1 MKITI
6 IKNKKPK
13 EQICEMVCDKP
24 LSEHLDKYE
33 ITKFMNKHS
42 INLIIG
48 RPGSGKSS
56 FLWAMFNGGGKNK
69 IFKKVFNNIYLFMPE
84 ISRQSMKNN
93 IFDKLPDEK
102 KYNELNF
109 ENLNEVLTKIKSA
122 EPDEKHAIIFDDMGS
137 YLKNSD
143 VKQLFKELV
152 YNRRHLHT
160 SIFFLVQSWLS
171 LEKDLRKLF
180 TNLII
185 FKISRSEMD
194 NLINEV
200 IEQKKEHIL
209 DIMKIAYDKPHQWL
223 FINVD
228 SNRIFKMWDEIV
240 IEEESED

>member
-1 MKITI
+1 V
-6 IKNKKPK
+6 
-13 EQICEMVCDKP
+13 ERVV
-24 LSEHLDKYE
+24 
-33 ITKFMNKHS
+33 
-42 INLIIG
+42 
-48 RPGSGKSS
+48 

-84 ISRQSMKNN
+84 NSRQSMKNN
-93 IFDKLPDEK
+93 IFDKLPEEK

>member
-84 ISRQSMKNN
+84 NSRQSMKNN

>member
-56 FLWAMFNGGGKNK
+56 FLWAMFNGGGRNK

-84 ISRQSMKNN
+84 NSRQSMKNN

>member
-13 EQICEMVCDKP
+13 EEICEMVCDKQ

-56 FLWAMFNGGGKNK
+56 FLWSMFNGNGKNK

-84 ISRQSMKNN
+84 NSRQSMKNN

>member
-84 ISRQSMKNN
+84 NSRQSMKNN
-93 IFDKLPDEK
+93 IFDKLPEEK

>member
-6 IKNKKPK
+6 LKNKKPK
-13 EQICEMVCDKP
+13 EEICEMVCDKP

-56 FLWAMFNGGGKNK
+56 FLWSMFNGGGKNK

-84 ISRQSMKNN
+84 NSRQSMKNN

-194 NLINEV
+194 NLMNEV

-209 DIMKIAYDKPHQWL
+209 DIMKLAYDKPHQWL

-228 SNRIFKMWDEIV
+228 TNRIFKMWDEIV
-240 IEEESED
+240 IEEESQD

>member
-1 MKITI
+1 MSS
-6 IKNKKPK
+6 
-13 EQICEMVCDKP
+13 QAYSYV
-24 LSEHLDKYE
+24 S
-33 ITKFMNKHS
+33 
-42 INLIIG
+42 LI
-48 RPGSGKSS
+48 
-56 FLWAMFNGGGKNK
+56 
-69 IFKKVFNNIYLFMPE
+69 
-84 ISRQSMKNN
+84 
-93 IFDKLPDEK
+93 
-102 KYNELNF
+102 NELNF

-122 EPDEKHAIIFDDMGS
+122 EADEKHAIIFDDMGS

-143 VKQLFKELV
+143 VKQLFKQLV

-194 NLINEV
+194 NLMNEV

-209 DIMKIAYDKPHQWL
+209 DIMKLAYDKPHQWL

-228 SNRIFKMWDEIV
+228 TNRIFKMWDEIV
-240 IEEESED
+240 IEEESQD